1 MTGSLVIVMTTFDDP
16 EVAARVAS
24 ELVEA
29 GLVACAQVET
39 SPVRST
45 WRWEGKVESG
55 EEWRMMLKLP
65 PHSLDALRERLL
77 VLHPYETPEFIA
89 LEGSASE
96 AYARWARESCS

>member
-1 MTGSLVIVMTTFDDP
+1 MTGSLVIVMTTFDDA

-45 WRWEGKVESG
+45 WRWEGRVESG
-55 EEWRMMLKLP
+55 EEWRVMLKLP
-65 PHSLDALRERLL
+65 PHAFEALRERLL
-77 VLHPYETPEFIA
+77 ALHPYETPEFIA
-89 LEGSASE
+89 LEGTASE
-96 AYARWARESCS
+96 AYARWARDSCS